1 MLNRNVDL
9 AKILHVELEL
19 VILSEA
25 KNLGYGRVLQ
35 ETIARNAFGSLNMTT
50 WLAYPVRLPLF
61 VKSADAFTGLGRLAG
76 FHVISQCK
84 IDVFLH

>member
-9 AKILHVELEL
+9 AKILHVEFEL

-35 ETIARNAFGSLNMTT
+35 ETIARNVSSLRIK
-50 WLAYPVRLPLF
+50 LR
-61 VKSADAFTGLGRLAG
+61 LGRRFAQTDNLASLSSSASA
-76 FHVISQCK
+76 FR
-84 IDVFLH
+84 